1 MPPEMFPCSKV
12 GSFELI
18 KSYIRLNCEEAG
30 EDEEEEGN
38 ILSRS
43 GVLMLLYKGA
53 RAFFSLRSL
62 LDIEGHTQLIR
73 QGDLM
78 VWQLPDVE
86 EVAVVDPRVAPLLP
100 GRQVAS
106 VFGLSVHLPHK
117 PYRSEKYLEPIM
129 FCSEYDVYRTYSG

>member
-1 MPPEMFPCSKV
+1 MPPEMFPCSKL

-18 KSYIRLNCEEAG
+18 KSYIRLNCKEAG
-30 EDEEEEGN
+30 EEEEEEGN

-43 GVLMLLYKGA
+43 AVLLLYKGA
-53 RAFFSLRSL
+53 MACFSLGSL
-62 LDIEGHTQLIR
+62 LHIEGHTQLIR

-100 GRQVAS
+100 RRHVAS
-106 VFGLSVHLPHK
+106 VLGLSVHLPHK
-117 PYRSEKYLEPIM
+117 PCKREKYLEP
-129 FCSEYDVYRTYSG
+129 SGYVLL